1 MKIAIIGA
9 GITGNS
15 AAWLL
20 NQKFDITLYEQ
31 HDYIGGHSNT
41 VSGKNHADVD
51 TGFIV
56 YNEWTY
62 PNLIAL
68 FDHLNVETIKT
79 NMSFGV
85 SLENGIFEYS
95 GDAILAQKRN
105 LLRPSFHKMWIDIL
119 RFYKN
124 APRVLSEL
132 NTNISLGDYLAREK
146 YSKAFINY
154 HILPMAAAIWSTG
167 TDDIRDFPVKSFVRF
182 FVNHGLF
189 MLKDRP
195 QWHTVKG
202 GSKRYVEK
210 LTESFK
216 DKILLGRAAT
226 KIKRSKN
233 NISITDSS
241 GKIHQYDH
249 VIMAC
254 HSDQSLALLD
264 DRSDT
269 EQSVLKSFPYSENTA
284 YLHTDTALM
293 PKRKSAWSSWNYLQS
308 APQNGVCLTYWMN
321 KLQPFIG
328 QGNFKENLFVT
339 LNPKAPP
346 ATEKT
351 IKKIQY
357 SHPQFTGNAL
367 DGWARIG
374 DIQGINRTWFCGAWC
389 GYGFHEDG
397 ISAGLTV
404 AEELSEILGNPIKRP
419 WSVQDKSPAGENV
432 RKKKTV

>member
-1 MKIAIIGA
+1 MKIAIIGT

-20 NQKFDITLYEQ
+20 NQKFDITVYEQ
-31 HDYIGGHSNT
+31 NDYIGGHSNT
-41 VSGKNHADVD
+41 VSGDNHADVD

-79 NMSFGV
+79 DMSFGV
-85 SLENGIFEYS
+85 SMDEGNFEYS

-105 LLRPSFHKMWIDIL
+105 LLRPSFYKMVRDIL

-124 APRVLSEL
+124 SPNVLNEL
-132 NTNISLGDYLAREK
+132 QTDLSLGEYLAREK
-146 YSKAFINY
+146 YSKAFIDY

-167 TDDIRDFPVKSFVRF
+167 TDDVRDFPVKSFVRF

-189 MLKDRP
+189 MLKNRP

-202 GSKRYVEK
+202 GSKRYVEQ
-210 LTESFK
+210 LTASFA

-226 KIKRSKN
+226 KVKRGKN
-233 NISITDSS
+233 SVSITDSS
-241 GKIHQYDH
+241 GKTRKYDH

-254 HSDQSLALLD
+254 HSDQSLNLIEKPT
-264 DRSDT
+264 DT
-269 EQSVLKSFPYSENTA
+269 EQAVLKSFPYSENTA

-293 PKRKSAWSSWNYLQS
+293 PQRNAAWSSWNYLQS
-308 APQNGVCLTYWMN
+308 TPDSGVCLTYWMN
-321 KLQPFIG
+321 RLQPFIG
-328 QGNFKENLFVT
+328 EDNLFVT
-339 LNPKAPP
+339 LNPTTPP
-346 ATEKT
+346 AANKT

-357 SHPQFTGNAL
+357 HHPQYTLDAL
-367 DGWARIG
+367 KGWSRIG
-374 DIQGINRTWFCGAWC
+374 EIQGVNRTWFCGAWC

-397 ISAGLTV
+397 ISAGLAV
-404 AEELSEILGNPIKRP
+404 AEDLSEMIGDPIKRP
-419 WSVQDKSPAGENV
+419 WNVKDKSPAGDHV
-432 RKKKTV
+432 RMRKTAA